1 MPTKNGTFKFFY
13 QLEST
18 DCGPACLA
26 MIAWH
31 YQKRLSVKQIKTVC
45 SITRMGVSVQD
56 IINGAKKIG
65 FDPSGVKLTLEN
77 LEEVDLPIIL
87 FWKQDHFVVLYKIAK
102 QQNGTLKYYLADP
115 GYGKIKIDADTI
127 IQEWMGTNPKGIAIL
142 IQPTD
147 SPSPIIEQPKLNLF
161 QSEYIKT
168 IFSFVKKQKL
178 KYLTSIALLLIA
190 LVFNWLLPIVFQK
203 TIDQGIIGRSLN
215 MVWLLLF
222 AQFALFLGNFLSH
235 LFSDLVLTRLNFN
248 LSITLKES
256 FLFKLMKLPI
266 SYFDTRLNSDTLQR
280 LNDQS
285 KIQSFLTWQGLE
297 FVLNILNLVVFS
309 AILAY
314 LNKYILFTFLIL
326 SALSIIWVAFF
337 LKIRAILEYSKF
349 LRQSENNNSL
359 YEFIMNMPE
368 IKVSGAQNTSINKL
382 IKIQE
387 KLNALELKSLFL
399 NMYQIIGANFIS
411 KLKELL
417 CIAIC
422 AYLIIKGQMT
432 IGTLLSVSYI
442 LGQLNGPILNFV
454 NNIRNAQDADI
465 SQKRIND
472 VYSEPDENNSS
483 NEPLPDNISQ
493 LNLHN
498 VSFKYPGSFNSF
510 VLNDISIE
518 IKKNTI
524 TAIVGPSG
532 SGKTTLLKLLLS
544 YYKVTDGEI
553 KLNER
558 NLNNMNSDEWR
569 KLCGTVLQDG
579 HIFASTIAQNIAIA
593 EDVID
598 NERLFHAARVACLH
612 EFITMLPMGYNTK
625 VGNVGIELSGGQKQ
639 RLLIARAVYKDP
651 QFIFLDEATSSLD
664 ANNEKE
670 IMDNLKLFFTN
681 KTVVIIAHRL
691 STVKNADQIIVLENG
706 RITEV
711 GKHEDLTVKKG
722 KYFKLVKNQLEL
734 GS

>member
-1 MPTKNGTFKFFY
+1 MPIKNRPFKFFY
-13 QLEST
+13 QLESI

-26 MIAWH
+26 MVSWH
-31 YQKRLSVKQIKTVC
+31 YKRKLSVKQVKTVC

-56 IINGAKKIG
+56 IINGARKIG
-65 FDPSGVKLTLEN
+65 LEPSGVKLTLEE
-77 LEEVDLPIIL
+77 LEEVELPIIL
-87 FWKQDHFVVLYKIAK
+87 FWKQDHFVVLYKIEK
-102 QQNGTLKYYLADP
+102 QKNGTIKYYLADP
-115 GYGKIKIDADTI
+115 GYGKIKIDSDTV

-142 IQPTD
+142 IEPGE
-147 SPSPIIEQPKLNLF
+147 SPPVVIDKPKSNLLQSAYILNIL
-161 QSEYIKT
+161 
-168 IFSFVKKQKL
+168 SFVKKQKF
-178 KYLTSIALLLIA
+178 KYLASITLLLTG
-190 LVFNWLLPIVFQK
+190 LVFNWLLPIIFQK
-203 TIDQGIIGRSLN
+203 TIDRGIIGKSLN

-222 AQFALFLGNFLSH
+222 AQFALFLGNFLSQ
-235 LFSDLVLTRLNFN
+235 LFSDLILTRLNFN

-297 FVLNILNLVVFS
+297 FFLNALNLVVFS
-309 AILAY
+309 VILAY
-314 LNKYILFTFLIL
+314 LNKYIFFSFLIL
-326 SALSIIWVAFF
+326 SSLSILWVAFF
-337 LKIRAILEYSKF
+337 LRIRAILEYSKF
-349 LRQSENNNSL
+349 LRQSENSNSL

-368 IKVSGAQNTSINKL
+368 IKVSGAQKTSINKL

-387 KLNALELKSLFL
+387 KLNRLELRSLFL

-417 CIAIC
+417 SIAIC

-442 LGQLNGPILNFV
+442 LGQLNVPILNFV

-483 NEPLPDNISQ
+483 SAPLPQEITLLDIDNI
-493 LNLHN
+493 
-498 VSFKYPGSFNSF
+498 SFKYPGSFNSF
-510 VLNDISIE
+510 VLNDISIK
-518 IKKNTI
+518 IKKNTV

-544 YYKVTDGEI
+544 YYNVTEGEI
-553 KLNER
+553 KLNDR
-558 NLNNMNSDEWR
+558 NLNDVDSDEWR
-569 KLCGTVLQDG
+569 KQCGTVLQDG
-579 HIFASTIAQNIAIA
+579 HIFATTIAQNIAIA
-593 EDVID
+593 DEVID
-598 NERLFHAARVACLH
+598 TDRLFHAARVACLH
-612 EFITMLPMGYNTK
+612 EFITQLPMGYNTK

-639 RLLIARAVYKDP
+639 RLLIARAVYKNP

-670 IMDNLKLFFTN
+670 IIDNLRLFFTN

-706 RITEV
+706 RITEI
-711 GKHEDLTVKKG
+711 GKHEDLTTKKG

-734 GS
+734 GN